1 MLCYCLVMTKKNI
14 YNAKDFESAV
24 VVDNYPWGFK
34 LKTKRA
40 YWVETN
46 NKGDRFCYQ
55 TLNPKTNKWCAVKTS
70 TYGAAFVLTQDDSNG
85 YVNYFGLSKCDNA
98 KDVESWLSKV
108 DYEQLDTLQKKQL
121 CKIKAFDAAMKN
133 VKIKFVSTN
142 SWSDQERA
150 AHEKKQDEIN
160 GKLAGY
166 ANKLY
171 GACLV
176 KNKLA

>member
-1 MLCYCLVMTKKNI
+1 MYLMTKHNI
-14 YNAKDFESAV
+14 YSAKNFESAV
-24 VVDNYPWGFK
+24 IVNNYPWGFK

-46 NKGDRFCYQ
+46 SKGDRFCYQ

-70 TYGAAFVLTQDDSNG
+70 TYSACLVLTQDTDNY
-85 YVNYFGLSKCDNA
+85 YVSYFGVDKYGDTA
-98 KDVESWLSKV
+98 KDVGEFVDKI
-108 DYEQLDTLQKKQL
+108 DYEQLDTQQKKKL
-121 CKIKAFDAAMKN
+121 CRVKAFDTAMKN
-133 VKIKFVSTN
+133 VKIEFVSTN
-142 SWSDQERA
+142 SWSDEERA
-150 AHEKKQDEIN
+150 AHEKKQDEMN

-176 KNKLA
+176 KNKLVS